1 MFDFAKEMYFDEKTL
16 GTESDRDKSLIR
28 LPKLTAFME
37 GFFKEE
43 ITSKSKVPNYKGN
56 KKQDGYFPIVMNF
69 RREWNYC
76 YRKKKQQLI
85 LIKLMNH
92 FALADILLE

>member
-1 MFDFAKEMYFDEKTL
+1 MMTSNNYNVDLAKLTDKKLLFDFAKEMYFDEKTL

-43 ITSKSKVPNYKGN
+43 ITSKSKVQITKETKTRWLFSNRN
-56 KKQDGYFPIVMNF
+56 
-69 RREWNYC
+69 E
-76 YRKKKQQLI
+76 L
-85 LIKLMNH
+85 
-92 FALADILLE
+92 